1 MSLNLNKIVKR
12 DLMDSNP
19 MAIKTL
25 AMHRCRKN
33 KKGRAATLKL
43 RAKLSRVTSS

>member
-19 MAIKTL
+19 MAIKTQE
-25 AMHRCRKN
+25 MHRCRK
-33 KKGRAATLKL
+33 KQKG
-43 RAKLSRVTSS
+43 

>member
-19 MAIKTL
+19 MAIKSSK
-25 AMHRCRKN
+25 HRQCTDAEKT
-33 KKGRAATLKL
+33 K
-43 RAKLSRVTSS
+43 RVGQQP